1 VCVHGLF
8 AGDALQKLEKT
19 AVGPIICSNTVPGKF
34 SKVDVSDA
42 LASHL
47 RTLEE

>member
-1 VCVHGLF
+1 MV
-8 AGDALQKLEKT
+8 AKLEKT
-19 AVGPIICSNTVPGKF
+19 SIGTIFCTNTVPSKF

-47 RTLEE
+47 RTLED